1 MHRSAYEQME
11 LCIQEY
17 LPVEGPA
24 SGKGAYR
31 VVDLGSRISGK
42 QTRTHRALL
51 ALDRYRSIVTREEEE
66 L

>member
-11 LCIQEY
+11 LCVKEY
-17 LPVEGPA
+17 LPVEGPP
-24 SGKGAYR
+24 SGKGSGRGGAYR

-51 ALDRYRSIVTREEEE
+51 A
-66 L
+66 

>member
-11 LCIQEY
+11 LCVKEY

-24 SGKGAYR
+24 SRDGSGGSGVYR
-31 VVDLGSRISGK
+31 VVDLGSRVSGK

-51 ALDRYRSIVTREEEE
+51 AGHPVDYFG
-66 L
+66 